1 MMSFFRAFKHQT
13 DTPVY
18 TYDAV
23 QCITN
28 KKMNVFFQFESQVK
42 IYSVESAAS
51 EPRQYDFVSNR
62 ANAECSSIQRILHRQ
77 TVFILVG
84 WLAGLL
90 FSLNFVSRAL
100 EPQLN
105 EYFKNAFK
113 FSLFAT
119 SFESPSLVQMF
130 SASLVIVYIELTA
143 A

>member
-18 TYDAV
+18 NTYNAV

-28 KKMNVFFQFESQVK
+28 KKNECFFFQFESQVK

-62 ANAECSSIQRILHRQ
+62 ANEDWRGLLDAAYILLHRQ
-77 TVFILVG
+77 TVFISVG

-105 EYFKNAFK
+105 EYFKNACK
-113 FSLFAT
+113 FSLFCHIFWI
-119 SFESPSLVQMF
+119 SV
-130 SASLVIVYIELTA
+130 ASSDV
-143 A
+143 